1 MVIGMERNRPPMWF
15 WIVTIILVLWG
26 VMGVAAFYMDAMPT
40 PEQLAKMS
48 AYDRTLQASRPHWF
62 LWLYGAGVWSG
73 LIGGIALLARSRF
86 CQPLFVLSLV
96 LVVAMFG
103 YMFAMTDLIA
113 VKGFT
118 AAAGIPILVAAIGVF
133 EIWLAGLAHRR
144 RWIS

>member
-1 MVIGMERNRPPMWF
+1 M
-15 WIVTIILVLWG
+15 
-26 VMGVAAFYMDAMPT
+26 
-40 PEQLAKMS
+40 
-48 AYDRTLQASRPHWF
+48 
-62 LWLYGAGVWSG
+62 
-73 LIGGIALLARSRF
+73 
-86 CQPLFVLSLV
+86 SLV

-118 AAAGIPILVAAIGVF
+118 AAAGIPILVAAIGVL